1 MSHVPLDE
9 LLTMLSDEYDELS
22 TICYAMQV
30 CVCVVSDMWH
40 KHILNAAVKNTQK
53 LHRII
58 NKIFAFLLKI
68 KIISHAAQSISLSLT
83 HAQTKYIEIE
93 MI

>member
-30 CVCVVSDMWH
+30 CVCVFCVVSDMWH

-68 KIISHAAQSISLSLT
+68 KIISHAAQSISLSLSRT
-83 HAQTKYIEIE
+83 HKQNILK
-93 MI
+93 